1 MPVLMSVSKFM
12 SSKTTSGLKVRM
24 VSISTLG
31 EAMSSTSAKRM
42 GSKIFS
48 AERMPAL
55 SSTTK
60 ILDLSLLMVIF
71 YLGNCQPNPS

>member
-1 MPVLMSVSKFM
+1 M
-12 SSKTTSGLKVRM
+12 SSSTTSGLKVRM

-42 GSKIFS
+42 GSNIFS
-48 AERMPAL
+48 ADRMPAL

-60 ILDLSLLMVIF
+60 ILDLSLDISVISCKLYVF
-71 YLGNCQPNPS
+71 